1 MKKDNYKY
9 LFLFIFFTLILFL
22 SPRSGDDWGNFL
34 EGSLG
39 IRHMIGNAIGMYFDW
54 EGRFVSRLLIN
65 FLTFYKP
72 IWNILN
78 SLMIVGIIYFV
89 NKITNP
95 KNRKDIFYLTILI
108 ILAMNIYTFSQVV
121 VWIAGNITYL
131 FVIFLLLYYFNTLI
145 NQKYS
150 NKKYNVLLLILNFI
164 IPMFVE
170 HTGIVLVIGN
180 LLILFYEYYKTHRIN
195 KKLLFYLMVSIIG
208 LLLMLLSPGTY
219 QRSQI
224 ENIEFK
230 ELSIF
235 QKIWYNIPNFIYY
248 TYYINFYM
256 IVLMTVG
263 NYYLT
268 KEIIKNRIFKVIG
281 CLYLTLFPIF
291 ITINYLTSNFLNLT
305 ILQSFNQYNN
315 FVILYFISY
324 SIVEFILIAIYTK
337 KTKDLKIFFF
347 FLLGMLANLAMLI
360 SPTWGSRTSFATY
373 IFLCIS
379 YLIII
384 EKQLKSLNLIN
395 NFLFSIIICGFS
407 FYSILYISIA
417 RQSYEN
423 VKSIEEQKKLRK
435 DVIEIKKFPYFANCN
450 INPENS
456 YHLDK
461 FKKYYGIDSNV
472 KIKLID
478 NNWKFL
484 IFYNE

>member
-1 MKKDNYKY
+1 MKKENYKY
-9 LFLFIFFTLILFL
+9 LFLFIFFTIILFL

-78 SLMIVGIIYFV
+78 SLIIVGIIYFI
-89 NKITNP
+89 NKIANP
-95 KNRKDIFYLTILI
+95 KNRKDIFYLTVLI

-131 FVIFLLLYYFNTLI
+131 FVIFLLLYYFYALI
-145 NQKYS
+145 
-150 NKKYNVLLLILNFI
+150 NKKYNQKVYNALLLLLNFI

-170 HTGIVLVIGN
+170 HTGVILIIGN
-180 LLILFYEYYKTHRIN
+180 LLILFYEYFNTHKFN
-195 KKLLFYLMVSIIG
+195 KKLFFYLVISIIG
-208 LLLMLLSPGTY
+208 LILMLLSPGTY

-224 ENIEFK
+224 ENIEFQK
-230 ELSIF
+230 LSLF

-248 TYYINFYM
+248 TYYINYYM
-256 IVLMTVG
+256 ILLMIIS
-263 NYYLT
+263 NCYLT
-268 KEIIKNRIFKVIG
+268 NEIIKNKIAKVISYI
-281 CLYLTLFPIF
+281 YLILFPMLIMF
-291 ITINYLTSNFLNLT
+291 SYLISNFFNITIFQNLN
-305 ILQSFNQYNN
+305 QNN
-315 FVILYFISY
+315 IFAILYFIIY
-324 SIVEFILIAIYTK
+324 SIIEFILIVMYTK
-337 KTKDLKIFFF
+337 KTKNLMILFF
-347 FLLGMLANLAMLI
+347 FLIGMLANLVMLI
-360 SPTWGSRTSFATY
+360 SPTWGFRTSFATY

-384 EKQLKSLNLIN
+384 EKQLKPLNLIN
-395 NFLFSIIICGFS
+395 NFLFSIIICFLL
-407 FYSILYISIA
+407 FYSILYISVA
-417 RQSYEN
+417 RQNYEN
-423 VKSIEEQKKLRK
+423 VKSIEEQKKLGK

>member
-1 MKKDNYKY
+1 MKKENYKY
-9 LFLFIFFTLILFL
+9 LFLFIFFTIILFL

-54 EGRFVSRLLIN
+54 EGRFISRLLIN

-78 SLMIVGIIYFV
+78 SLIIIGIIYFI
-89 NKITNP
+89 NKIANP
-95 KNRKDIFYLTILI
+95 KGRKDIFYLTVLI

-131 FVIFLLLYYFNTLI
+131 FVILLLLYYFYALI
-145 NQKYS
+145 NQKY
-150 NKKYNVLLLILNFI
+150 NQKVYHALLLLLNFI

-170 HTGIVLVIGN
+170 HTGVILVIGN
-180 LLILFYEYYKTHRIN
+180 LLILIYEYFRTHKIN
-195 KKLLFYLMVSIIG
+195 KKMFFYLVISIVG

-230 ELSIF
+230 NLSIF

-248 TYYINFYM
+248 TYYINYYM
-256 IVLMTVG
+256 ILLMIIS
-263 NYYLT
+263 NYYLIN
-268 KEIIKNRIFKVIG
+268 EIVKNKVFKIIG
-281 CLYLTLFPIF
+281 YIYLILFPIF
-291 ITINYLTSNFLNLT
+291 IIYSYLISNLFNITIFQN
-305 ILQSFNQYNN
+305 FNQYNI
-315 FVILYFISY
+315 FIILYFIIY
-324 SIVEFILIAIYTK
+324 SIVEFLLIVIYTK
-337 KTKDLKIFFF
+337 KTKELKILLF
-347 FLLGMLANLAMLI
+347 FLFGIFANLVMLI
-360 SPTWGSRTSFATY
+360 SPTWGFRTSFATY
-373 IFLCIS
+373 IFLCLS

-384 EKQLKSLNLIN
+384 EKNLKPSNFVN
-395 NFLFSIIICGFS
+395 NFLFSFIICFLL

-417 RQSYEN
+417 RQNYEN
-423 VKSIEEQKKLRK
+423 EKNIEIQKKLGK
-435 DVIEIKKFPYFANCN
+435 DIIEIKKFPYFANCN

-461 FKKYYGIDSNV
+461 FKKYYEIDSNV
-472 KIKLID
+472 EIKLIE

-484 IFYNE
+484 IFYNK